1 MKFFDIESLSQKG
14 LGKATVRKRILILT
28 TIASL
33 ITLSISG
40 VSVFSLHT
48 IDKKETLLTN
58 LHMNALGTSA
68 AFERAVRISAHE
80 LQEYELYDDEAMYES
95 ALSRF
100 TKINGEIGEL
110 VDYSQRFDV
119 PEIDQQLIGLQEAS
133 DKFQNDM
140 KEFHRVHISL
150 APGEITPEL
159 ERAKAELD
167 KSYEDILARSLL
179 AHDTSEEGARAM
191 ANQTSAITSRYSW
204 IINILSVGTVL
215 GTLFVGLFISSGLIS
230 SLKSIVERISSGSDQ
245 VHSSSEFL
253 TDASQRLAESS
264 SEQAANLEETS
275 SSLEE
280 MASQI
285 KSTADNSHQAEQVMN
300 EAKSLVESGVES
312 MHKVTEAMEEIKK
325 SSQET
330 SKIIKTIDDI
340 AFQTNLLALNAA
352 VEAARAGESGKGF
365 AVVAEE
371 VRNLAQRSAEA
382 ARNTS
387 ELIQKSQ
394 ANSESGSEV
403 AQEASDSLR
412 QIQESSAQVATLIVE
427 ISAASKE
434 QASGIDHMTTA
445 MNEMDTVV
453 QSNAASSEESASSA
467 EELSSQANEL
477 QKIIAEL
484 NALAGGKNDLSVN
497 SHIDFSARRSSV
509 PNDRMFSAPTNT
521 VSNQY
526 AKSESVSHS
535 SVSSSEL
542 IPFDDDDFGDF

>member
-1 MKFFDIESLSQKG
+1 MKLVDKLSQRG
-14 LGKATVRKRILILT
+14 LQKTTVRKRILVLT
-28 TIASL
+28 TVASL
-33 ITLSISG
+33 ITLCISG
-40 VSVFSLHT
+40 VAVFSLHT
-48 IDKKETLLTN
+48 IDKNEARLTD
-58 LHMNALGTSA
+58 LFMNAWGTSA
-68 AFERAVRISAHE
+68 AFERAVRISAYE
-80 LQEYELYDDEAMYES
+80 LQQYELTGDDAMYES

-119 PEIDQQLIGLQEAS
+119 DYIDEQLVGMQEAS
-133 DKFQNDM
+133 DQYQNDM
-140 KEFHRVHISL
+140 KEFYRVSEL
-150 APGEITPEL
+150 SAGEATPEF
-159 ERAKAELD
+159 EVAKKKMLTSFNELLD
-167 KSYEDILARSLL
+167 RSLL
-179 AHDTSEEGARAM
+179 VHDSSEEGARAL
-191 ANQTSAITSRYSW
+191 ATLSSTITSRYSW
-204 IINILSVGTVL
+204 IINILSVITIL
-215 GTLFVGLFISSGLIS
+215 GTLFSGLFISTGLINA
-230 SLKSIVERISSGSDQ
+230 LRSIVHRISEGSEQ

-264 SEQAANLEETS
+264 SEQAANLEETT

-285 KSTADNSHQAEQVMN
+285 KSTADNSHQAEHVMN
-300 EAKSLVESGVES
+300 EAKALVESGVES
-312 MHKVTEAMEEIKK
+312 MQKVTLAMDEIKK

-382 ARNTS
+382 ARSTS

-394 ANSESGSEV
+394 ANSESGAEV

-445 MNEMDTVV
+445 MNEMDSVV
-453 QSNAASSEESASSA
+453 QSNAAASEESASSA

-477 QKIIAEL
+477 QRIIAEL
-484 NALAGGKNDLSVN
+484 NALAGGSRKDLAYHDLNLTPKKST
-497 SHIDFSARRSSV
+497 V
-509 PNDRMFSAPTNT
+509 PNDRMFPAPVKLQKPAAKQET
-521 VSNQY
+521 VLASY
-526 AKSESVSHS
+526 SEADS
-535 SVSSSEL
+535 SML
-542 IPFDDDDFGDF
+542 IPFDDDDLSGF

>member
-1 MKFFDIESLSQKG
+1 MKLFDKLPKSG
-14 LGKATVRKRILILT
+14 LRNTTVRKRILILT
-28 TIASL
+28 TIASF
-33 ITLSISG
+33 ITLSIGG
-40 VSVFSLHT
+40 VAVFSLHT
-48 IDKKETLLTN
+48 IDKNEARLTN
-58 LHMNALGTSA
+58 LFMNAWGTSA
-68 AFERAVRISAHE
+68 AFERAVRVSAFE
-80 LQEYELYDDEAMYES
+80 LQQYELTGDDAMYES
-95 ALSRF
+95 AVSRF

-119 PEIDQQLIGLQEAS
+119 PFIDEQLVGMQEAS
-133 DKFQNDM
+133 DQYQHDM
-140 KEFHRVHISL
+140 KEFYRVSEL
-150 APGEITPEL
+150 SGGESTPDL
-159 ERAKAELD
+159 IAAKSAFDASYQDLLD
-167 KSYEDILARSLL
+167 RSLL
-179 AHDTSEEGARAM
+179 AHDSSEEGARELA
-191 ANQTSAITSRYSW
+191 TKSSSITSKYSW
-204 IINILSVGTVL
+204 IINILSVVTIL
-215 GTLFVGLFISSGLIS
+215 GTLFTGLFISTGLINT
-230 SLKSIVERISSGSDQ
+230 LKNIVQRISEGSEQ

-264 SEQAANLEETS
+264 SEQAANLEETT

-285 KSTADNSHQAEQVMN
+285 KSTADNSHQAENVMN
-300 EAKSLVESGVES
+300 EAKALVESGVES
-312 MHKVTEAMEEIKK
+312 MQKVTLAMEEIKK

-382 ARNTS
+382 ARSTS

-445 MNEMDTVV
+445 MNEMDSVV
-453 QSNAASSEESASSA
+453 QSNAAASEESASSA

-477 QKIIAEL
+477 QRIIAEL
-484 NALAGGKNDLSVN
+484 NALAGGNKNDLAHHEVSLMPQK
-497 SHIDFSARRSSV
+497 SMV
-509 PNDRMFSAPTNT
+509 PNDRMFSAPVKLQKPAAKQET
-521 VSNQY
+521 VLASY
-526 AKSESVSHS
+526 SEANS
-535 SVSSSEL
+535 STL
-542 IPFDDDDFGDF
+542 IPFDDDDLTGF